1 MEDSACQVLSTD
13 ADDVLQPVP
22 EHPVKSCKAKFL
34 FKQGFFLAP
43 ILPNNLVGMSFKMNY
58 KILDKFINAIVKSS
72 TKPYI
77 IYRTDRIKMMID

>member
-34 FKQGFFLAP
+34 FKQVFFKHL
-43 ILPNNLVGMSFKMNY
+43 F
-58 KILDKFINAIVKSS
+58 FQ
-72 TKPYI
+72 I
-77 IYRTDRIKMMID
+77 IWLECP